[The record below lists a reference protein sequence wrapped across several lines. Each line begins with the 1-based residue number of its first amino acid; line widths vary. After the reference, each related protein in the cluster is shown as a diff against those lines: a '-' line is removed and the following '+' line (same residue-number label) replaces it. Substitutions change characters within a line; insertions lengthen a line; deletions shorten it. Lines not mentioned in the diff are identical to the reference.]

1 MNLHTVKTVNCVEFE
16 LSESALQD
24 NEYARPVTDML
35 KCLVFCPDYSVTLV
49 VLILSEP
56 NQDHEDVIILIS

>member
-1 MNLHTVKTVNCVEFE
+1 MNLHTLKTVNCVEFE

-35 KCLVFCPDYSVTLV
+35 KCLVFCPNYSVTLV
-49 VLILSEP
+49 VLILGEP